1 MRTLHLYLTRETLAT
16 LLMTVLVFTFVLLLG
31 NLFKEIAALMASGQ
45 VAPGF
50 LLKAIGLLIP
60 YVLVYSLPMGMLTA
74 TLLVFGRFSADH
86 ELTAAR
92 AGGIS
97 LLSLSAPVLA
107 IGVLMSALSGW
118 MNLQVA
124 PQCRLAY
131 KTMFFEYGLEN
142 TAALLTEKGFTDFPG
157 HRVYVGSIDGDHA
170 SRRGDLSAQRGR
182 QPQAEHAR
190 RGSLARGGRQRRNK
204 INAHAA
210 IPSMASSSATAR
222 SARSF
227 TRSTARWRSAK
238 NLRRPSNV
246 PAKAEGAWLR
256 PTARERIAELKQQG
270 KDPTPAYRF
279 SSTKRWRSRLRASAS
294 R

>member
-1 MRTLHLYLTRETLAT
+1 MRTLHFYMTRETLAT
-16 LLMTVLVFTFVLLLG
+16 LLMTVVVFTFVLLLG

-107 IGVLMSALSGW
+107 IGMLLSALSGW
-118 MNLQVA
+118 INLQVA

-131 KTMFFEYGLEN
+131 KTMIFEYGLEHA
-142 TAALLTEKGFTDFPG
+142 TALLTEK
-157 HRVYVGSIDGDHA
+157 
-170 SRRGDLSAQRGR
+170 
-182 QPQAEHAR
+182 
-190 RGSLARGGRQRRNK
+190 
-204 INAHAA
+204 
-210 IPSMASSSATAR
+210 
-222 SARSF
+222 
-227 TRSTARWRSAK
+227 
-238 NLRRPSNV
+238 
-246 PAKAEGAWLR
+246 
-256 PTARERIAELKQQG
+256 
-270 KDPTPAYRF
+270 
-279 SSTKRWRSRLRASAS
+279 
-294 R
+294 